1 MDKEIFNLLGA
12 FVSFESKDFET
23 KDGEKLIT
31 KGLVTSV
38 CFNLDGDHEI
48 CIKEFDD
55 TEDFHKVSQMSSLK
69 IAQLDPYAF
78 FENIKSGVITVDV

>member
-12 FVSFESKDFET
+12 FVSFESKHFET
-23 KDGEKLIT
+23 SEGEKLIT

-38 CFNLDGDHEI
+38 CFNLDGNHEI

-55 TEDFHKVSQMSSLK
+55 TENFHKVADMSSLK

-78 FENIKSGVITVDV
+78 F

>member
-12 FVSFESKDFET
+12 FVSFESKDFE
-23 KDGEKLIT
+23 GEKLII

-38 CFNLDGDHEI
+38 CFHLNGDHEI

-55 TEDFHKVSQMSSLK
+55 TQDFHKVSQMSSLK